1 MCIGPSLSPLLPIYL
16 YKICPFSK
24 ADISGGP
31 DELKIN
37 YMRIQPNMKWQ
48 MLENVLYSKITETIL
63 SIFLNYGRD
72 LQRFAESGRRARCRS
87 LLPGAKLIFFF

>member
-1 MCIGPSLSPLLPIYL
+1 MPSLSPLLPIYL

-48 MLENVLYSKITETIL
+48 MLENVLYSRITETIL